1 MSDAFLKIE
10 GIDGESSDSKHKD
23 WIEVLSYG
31 WGVSQPTSA
40 ASTAGSA
47 TSARASFGDLSITKV
62 LDKSS
67 PKLFLAC
74 ASGEHLKK
82 VTLELCRAAG
92 DDKAKY
98 MEYLLEEVVVSN
110 VSIGGSG
117 NDLPVESITF
127 NYGSI
132 KQNYYKTDRATGKE
146 AGLAGSAGWSL
157 TQNKKL

>member
-1 MSDAFLKIE
+1 MADAFLKIE
-10 GIDGESSDSKHKD
+10 GIDGESTDSKHKD

-31 WGVSQPTSA
+31 WGVTQPTSA

-47 TSARASFGDLSITKV
+47 TSARASFGDLSITKL
-62 LDKSS
+62 LDKST

-74 ASGEHLKK
+74 ANGEHLKK

-92 DDKAKY
+92 EDKAKY
-98 MEYLLEEVVVSN
+98 MEYIMEEVVVSN

-117 NDLPVESITF
+117 DELPVESVSF
-127 NYGSI
+127 NYGNI

-157 TQNKKL
+157 KENKKQ

>member
-1 MSDAFLKIE
+1 MADAFLKIE
-10 GIDGESSDSKHKD
+10 GIDGESTDSKHKD

-40 ASTAGSA
+40 HSTAGSA
-47 TSARASFGDLSITKV
+47 TSSRASFGDLSISKL

-92 DDKAKY
+92 NEKAKY

-110 VSIGGSG
+110 VSVGGSG
-117 NDLPVESITF
+117 SELPAESITF

-132 KQNYYKTDRATGKE
+132 KQNYYKTDRGTGKE
-146 AGLAGSAGWSL
+146 AGLAGSAGWDL
-157 TQNKKL
+157 TKDKKL